1 MIFPFLLIFEV
12 SLSNLVEELDDRF
25 LPVVR
30 IGPVQWLKRFISI
43 DERQIGIDALCEIG
57 PVRIALCRSKDD
69 MDQTEVARVNI
80 DPAVSAGA
88 GRLLLKTVG
97 GEFNVGKGGPR

>member
-12 SLSNLVEELDDRF
+12 SLPDLVEKLGGPF

-30 IGPVQWLKRFISI
+30 IGPVQWLKRFISV

-57 PVRIALCRSKDD
+57 PVRIALCRSQDD

-88 GRLLLKTVG
+88 GRLLLKKIGRASCRERV
-97 GEFNVGKGGPR
+97 